1 MYLDQRPLLQTPD
14 KYIIYYFR
22 MRMEYS
28 SLACEQCEFLDKIG
42 DDLDIQHISRS
53 QEHYLELTHVSD
65 MAGRF

>member
-1 MYLDQRPLLQTPD
+1 
-14 KYIIYYFR
+14 

-42 DDLDIQHISRS
+42 DDLDISRG
-53 QEHYLELTHVSD
+53 QEHYLELTCTHVSD

>member
-1 MYLDQRPLLQTPD
+1 
-14 KYIIYYFR
+14 

-28 SLACEQCEFLDKIG
+28 SLVCEQCEFLDKIG

-65 MAGRF
+65 MAGRFWKSKGTNITLDWLIY